1 MKGNWRGSF
10 LSPFKLH
17 LPETEGKG
25 EETRRDEPHLT
36 VTALREGANMR
47 GARGHSQ
54 LPSNKVAVFEFQ
66 RIVVQL
72 AGEWKDTETFLT

>member
-17 LPETEGKG
+17 LPETEGKS
-25 EETRRDEPHLT
+25 EESRRDEPHLT